1 MLTNSIEFGAMKIM
15 WLLGKCV
22 DLLVL
27 NSIDLER
34 TISLHPRIIWIEEI
48 RNYVSVYN
56 IYRNNA
62 ITLLLIS
69 PK

>member
-1 MLTNSIEFGAMKIM
+1 MKIM
-15 WLLGKCV
+15 WLLGNCV

-27 NSIDLER
+27 NSIDSER

-48 RNYVSVYN
+48 RDYVSLYN

-62 ITLLLIS
+62 ITLLFIS